1 MATYYIDY
9 AAGSDA
15 AAGTSKA
22 AAWKRHPYMVG
33 FSGSY
38 SHSAG
43 DRFIFKGGATWP
55 AACLPLTMTAG
66 GSSSGNDYYGYDA
79 TWFSGAA
86 WVRPILD
93 GEYSKSMVIELGG
106 GRSYVTIEQLELKRI
121 LAPTN
126 YGYGIIAGGG
136 GGNILIKGCYIHGWR
151 TSASTDEAHG
161 GVIFGWADPTVDTI
175 VIDSTE
181 IENSEN
187 LAVQQ
192 NGVCVR
198 MVGVIRNGSR
208 IHDNSSGVL
217 YCLDFD
223 GSYLYNITGTPF
235 DLVPDPNAAY
245 HTNGVYLDPTTLG
258 KSYGTIRNSYFH
270 DVSGGANMAYPNPR
284 GGATVSVYNNV
295 FWGVMSDQMAISIEP
310 FQYVGEGQ
318 GTCLV
323 FNNTIFNYDPVKVG
337 VHVVY
342 RAEKLGRVVIFNNHV
357 INAAAVTDAAASNT
371 VDISTG
377 TNLAQTTA
385 TATSQ
390 GYVLGNL
397 FAPATGGA
405 TIGAGT
411 NESAYFTTDILGM
424 VRVSPWDIGAYQF
437 NSRPAATMTVGTA
450 NIGSINII

>member
-22 AAWKRHPYMVG
+22 TAWKRHPYMAG
-33 FSGSY
+33 FAGSY
-38 SHSAG
+38 THAAG
-43 DRFIFKGGATWP
+43 DRFIFKGGVTWP
-55 AACLPLTMTAG
+55 ATCLPLTMTAG
-66 GSSSGNDYYGYDA
+66 GSASGNDYYGYDA
-79 TWFSGAA
+79 TWYSGAS
-86 WVRPILD
+86 WVRPLLD
-93 GEYSKSMVIELGG
+93 GEYSKSMVIDLGS
-106 GRSYVTIEQLELKRI
+106 GRTYVTIEQLELKRI

-151 TSASTDEAHG
+151 TSAETDEAHG
-161 GVIFGWADPTVDTI
+161 GVIFGWADSTVDTI

-187 LAVQQ
+187 ASIQR

-198 MVGVIRNGSR
+198 MVGTIRNGSR
-208 IHDNSSGVL
+208 IHDNVSGVL

-223 GSYLYNITGTPF
+223 GSYLYNITGDPF
-235 DLVPDPNAAY
+235 AGSVHP
-245 HTNGVYLDPTTLG
+245 NGVYVDPTTLG
-258 KSYGTIRNSYFH
+258 KAVGYIRNSYFH

-284 GGATVSVYNNV
+284 AGATVTVYNNV

-310 FQYVGEGQ
+310 YQYAGEGQ

-323 FNNTIFNYDPVKVG
+323 FNNTIYNYNPAAVG

-342 RAEKLGRVVIFNNHV
+342 RAEKLGKVEIFNNHV
-357 INAAAVTDAAASNT
+357 INASAVTDAAAINT

-385 TATSQ
+385 TATAQ

-397 FAPATGGA
+397 FAPTAGGA

-411 NESAYFTTDILGM
+411 NKSATFITDILGKL
-424 VRVSPWDIGAYQF
+424 RGATWDVGAYQY
-437 NSRPAATMTVGTA
+437 NGGVQRTLTVGTL
-450 NIGSINII
+450 NVGTLNLV